1 MPDVLLSA
9 LVQAP
14 FVLVMAYLVN
24 QFLTHLDARDEEW
37 RTFMNE
43 ADGRLAERLSSL
55 TESVE
60 KLAEKVVAHDV
71 ALREVLRRREKEAAS
86 AQPCQR

>member
-43 ADGRLAERLSSL
+43 ADGRLVERINCL

-60 KLAEKVVAHDV
+60 KLTEKVMAHDA
-71 ALREVLRRREKEAAS
+71 ALREVLRRRDRETAA
-86 AQPCQR
+86 APPPQR